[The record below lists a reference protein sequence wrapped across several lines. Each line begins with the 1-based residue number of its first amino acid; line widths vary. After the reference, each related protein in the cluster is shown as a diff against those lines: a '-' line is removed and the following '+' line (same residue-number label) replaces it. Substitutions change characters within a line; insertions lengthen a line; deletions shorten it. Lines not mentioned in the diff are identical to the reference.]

1 MKNSRQS
8 GKLNLGVFHISCW
21 LLGMVAFVQL
31 MSVGLAMSFRNS
43 ASHESVA
50 PEVVTRYVR
59 VPGSQGVTVEPQ
71 KVGQRALAPVVMDDD
86 RAFLANFEKAAR
98 VSKDEVLQSAPPI
111 LDPVVEELIRSAD
124 EATVGRDLQLA
135 HAKLREAEMKDPENP
150 NVWYALGTNYEAFG
164 VTDEAASYFMRV
176 LEAGPLRAG
185 SLYEKA
191 AIKVA
196 HGLVPDVKDLAMLGW
211 GRMGAPVLEQ
221 GGERRT
227 LILPVKVSPSRDFDP
242 LLFKPRVRFY
252 EMVDGEVAQAAIRDG
267 DSGSEWVTGKADW
280 SDGEEMAEVWYFV
293 PDQDAATGLLFGDR
307 EFYGFVAELY
317 YDGRLVDICA
327 QPRTLLREGGAES
340 TMDELR
346 REFNELDGLTLDD
359 LRAGPSILPKLGN

>member
-31 MSVGLAMSFRNS
+31 MSVGLAMSFRSS
-43 ASHESVA
+43 ASNESPIE

-59 VPGSQGVTVEPQ
+59 VPSSQGGVTVEPQ
-71 KVGQRALAPVVMDDD
+71 KDGPRTLAPVVMDDD
-86 RAFLANFEKAAR
+86 TAFLASFEKVAR
-98 VSKDEVLQSAPPI
+98 VGKDEVLQNAPPI

-124 EATVGRDLQLA
+124 EATIERDLQMA

-150 NVWYALGTNYEAFG
+150 NVWYALGTNFEAFG
-164 VTDEAASYFMRV
+164 VTDEAASYFMKV

-211 GRMGAPVLEQ
+211 GRMGAPIFEK

-227 LILPVKVSPSRDFDP
+227 LILPVKVSPSHDFDP
-242 LLFKPRVRFY
+242 MLFKPRVRFY
-252 EMVDGEVAQAAIRDG
+252 EMVDGKVVIADIRG
-267 DSGSEWVTGKADW
+267 GNSGSEWVTGKADW

-293 PDQDAATGLLFGDR
+293 PDQDAITGFLNGDR

-327 QPRTLLREGGAES
+327 QPRTLLRKGGAES
-340 TMDELR
+340 ATDELR
-346 REFNELDGLTLDD
+346 HELDGLTLDD